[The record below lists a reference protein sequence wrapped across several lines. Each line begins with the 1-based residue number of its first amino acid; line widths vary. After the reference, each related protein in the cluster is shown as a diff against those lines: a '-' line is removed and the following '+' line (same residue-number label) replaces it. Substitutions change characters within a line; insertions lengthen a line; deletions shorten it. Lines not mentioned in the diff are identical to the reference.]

1 MLPKGNQ
8 PLLYEMLFTDSPSI
22 RGLMLEIAQHSQSS
36 EKQRTSSSSL
46 IQITK
51 VRLGC
56 FLSRVEV
63 HLVFRGG
70 DVPFG
75 DSGKASTAVN
85 AE

>member
-22 RGLMLEIAQHSQSS
+22 TGLMLEIAQHSQFS
-36 EKQRTSSSSL
+36 EKQRTSSASL

-51 VRLGC
+51 IRLGY

-63 HLVFRGG
+63 HLVFR
-70 DVPFG
+70 
-75 DSGKASTAVN
+75 
-85 AE
+85 AEMSPLETVAKFPLL